1 MTTGQ
6 QGQLPRRSFLA
17 SAIAVAAGTM
27 LAGGAVV
34 TAAPRASAA
43 TGAHVTWHISSE
55 PSEAK
60 TGYTGLINGIRA
72 AIRGGRIPVDGAAPV
87 DVTAID
93 ATSEHI
99 RVDLHAED
107 RPEFI
112 RVFMRR
118 SDSYVVG
125 WFQGVENGVGDVRW
139 GDFFTL
145 EPGLRNGQGDIP
157 LGRPAGTTGRDD
169 LGSQTNTRFQDLAG
183 YDALARQG
191 ASRDGMQ
198 MSPASF
204 NTAVLRLQDGAT
216 VAPREGAQAILQ
228 IIVGLAEASRFRQ
241 QALDTIRQFATG
253 TAYGLT
259 VADIAFHNNWGRL
272 STAFLTTFI
281 AGATAFAAPVEI
293 AGFVIGSLAV
303 ASRYLLMA
311 HHSNINTRGKH
322 LPEDSLMYVSQ
333 DGIGDYLT
341 VQAAIDAVPADGT
354 AHTVLIDKGVYHEV
368 ISVPKNKP
376 WLTLQGI
383 TDLDLNV
390 VIYNTRCN
398 GMTDPATGAK
408 YGTQG
413 SAVATFRAPNLT
425 VKNLTISNTF
435 DRNAHPE
442 ISPYE
447 TQAVAVAAMGDRQ
460 VFDNVSILSHQD
472 TLLVKGETPNTQAR
486 QYFHDCF
493 IRGDVD
499 FIFGN
504 ATAVIHRS
512 NIQVLEWPGGT
523 VLAPNTDRS
532 KKYGILITD
541 SFVNSTAAARTAY
554 LGRPWHNGPDAS
566 PQAVVRDTQVA
577 SVVTETHPWTD
588 MTPDYSW
595 SQARFKEYRNSGPGA
610 GVASNAPMMTDAEAA
625 DYTAQKYLAG
635 TDGWN
640 PVR

>member
-1 MTTGQ
+1 MTTEQ
-6 QGQLPRRSFLA
+6 QGQLARRSFLA
-17 SAIAVAAGTM
+17 TAVAVAAGTM
-27 LAGGAVV
+27 LASGAVV
-34 TAAPRASAA
+34 ATAPRASAA

-60 TGYTGLINGIRA
+60 DGYAGLINGIRA
-72 AIRGGRIPVDGAAPV
+72 AIRSGRIPVDGAAPV
-87 DVTAID
+87 DVTAIG

-107 RPEFI
+107 RSEFI

-125 WFQGVENGVGDVRW
+125 WFQGVENGGGDVTW

-145 EPGLRNGQGDIP
+145 EPGLRNGQADIP
-157 LGRPAGTTGRDD
+157 LGRPAGTTGRND
-169 LGSQTNTRFQDLAG
+169 LGSQTNTRYQDLAG

-204 NTAVLRLQDGAT
+204 NTAVLRLQDGAN
-216 VAPREGAQAILQ
+216 VAAREGAQAILQ

-241 QALDTIRQFATG
+241 QALDTVRQFANG
-253 TAYGLT
+253 VAYGLT

-281 AGATAFAAPVEI
+281 GGATVFAAPVEI
-293 AGFVIGSLAV
+293 AGIVIGTLAV

-311 HHSNINTRGKH
+311 HHSDINTRGKH
-322 LPEDSLMYVSQ
+322 VEDGLLYVSQ
-333 DGIGDYLT
+333 DGLGDHFT
-341 VQAAIDAVPADGT
+341 VQAAIDAVSADGT
-354 AHTVLIDKGVYHEV
+354 PHMILIDKGVYHEV
-368 ISVPKNKP
+368 ISVPKGKP
-376 WLTLQGI
+376 WLTLRGI
-383 TDLDLNV
+383 TGLAQNV
-390 VIYNTRCN
+390 VIHNTRCH
-398 GMTDPATGAK
+398 GMINPATGAQ

-425 VKNLTISNTF
+425 VKDLTISNTF
-435 DRNAHPE
+435 DREAHPE

-447 TQAVAVAAMGDRQ
+447 TQAVAVAAMEDRQ
-460 VFDNVSILSHQD
+460 VFDNVHMLSHQD
-472 TLLVKGETPNTQAR
+472 TLLVKGETPTTQAR
-486 QYFHDCF
+486 QYFHNCF

-512 NIQVLEWPGGT
+512 NIQVLQWPGGT
-523 VLAPNTDRS
+523 VLAPNTDKS
-532 KKYGILITD
+532 KKYGILIAD
-541 SFVNSTAAARTAY
+541 SFINSTASARTTH
-554 LGRPWHNGPDAS
+554 LGRPWHNGPDAW

-588 MTPDYSW
+588 MMPDYPW

-610 GVASNAPMMTDAEAA
+610 GVGSNAPKMTDAEARE
-625 DYTAQKYLAG
+625 YTPQRYLFG
-635 TDGWN
+635 TDAWN
-640 PVR
+640 PVL